1 MRYPLENPL
10 PRISSTFGYRTD
22 PKSGARKM
30 HNGIDYAAKHG
41 QAIYAIE
48 DGVVIES
55 RVSTAPNGGYGEYI
69 KIQHPN
75 GDASLYAHM
84 VEGSRLVKKGDRVVE
99 GQQIGKVG
107 STGYSTGDHLHWE
120 VLVNGS
126 PVNPVQYVINRQKSD
141 PPKPPVK
148 HRAPAPQKPVA
159 APVSPVETKATPKPT
174 AAPKKPAKPRTA
186 PKKGTQS

>member
-30 HNGIDYAAKHG
+30 HNGIDYAAKRG

-48 DGVVIES
+48 DGVVVES
-55 RVSTAPNGGYGEYI
+55 RLSTAPNGGYGEYV

-75 GDASLYAHM
+75 GDASIYAHM
-84 VEGSRLVKKGDRVVE
+84 VEGSRLVKRGDKVVE

-120 VLVNGS
+120 VLVNGK
-126 PVNPVQYVINRQKSD
+126 PVNPAQYVINRQKSD
-141 PPKPPVK
+141 PPRPAIKRQVT
-148 HRAPAPQKPVA
+148 APQKA
-159 APVSPVETKATPKPT
+159 ANAPVTAVDPKVTPEPKVTPKK
-174 AAPKKPAKPRTA
+174 AAKPRTT
-186 PKKGTQS
+186 PQKGTRS